1 MLLSDFFDNVYRP
14 LRLLNR
20 SKRTDQLF
28 RYSIRLFGETLG
40 RPATLDDLTDI
51 AVSRHLQRLL
61 EQNRKPA
68 GVNKE
73 RRQLVAL
80 WNLAAKKRL
89 VDQFPVL
96 PTVHEPQQLPKA
108 WTVEEMW
115 RLRMACNMQPGV
127 YHGVPARLWWVALHC
142 VLFATGERIAA
153 VMQLRWRDIS
163 GDVVV
168 FPAESRK
175 GSKRASVA
183 TLTPAAL
190 AALDEIRL
198 PKRELVFPWPFGG
211 NYIYVV
217 YRQILLRAELECDS
231 RSKFHRMRRSHATHL
246 KAAGGDPTASLG
258 HSSPVTTARY
268 IDPRMIP
275 SAVANMLEKS
285 EQNPFSPN

>member
-1 MLLSDFFDNVYRP
+1 MLLGDFFQNIYRP

-96 PTVHEPQQLPKA
+96 PTVREPEQLPKA

-190 AALDEIRL
+190 AALDEIRQ

-217 YRQILLRAELECDS
+217 YRAILLRAELETDS

-275 SAVANMLEKS
+275 NAVAGMLEKS